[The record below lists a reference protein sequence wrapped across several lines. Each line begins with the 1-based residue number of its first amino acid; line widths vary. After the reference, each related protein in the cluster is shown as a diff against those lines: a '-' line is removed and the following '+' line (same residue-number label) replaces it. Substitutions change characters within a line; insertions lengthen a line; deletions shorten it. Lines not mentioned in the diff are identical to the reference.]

1 MNRSIKIGIIA
12 WGLLSLPA
20 MSLGQDQTVTGEKS
34 VAFPQTS
41 PQTYTCSINSPCR
54 NITGQILRIEESY
67 WVRTPEGGETHLKVT
82 KDTKMEDLPKV
93 GDNIAAQLTSTGEA
107 QSIVTIDE
115 FPKPTE
121 LPQPSHSQK
130 ELR

>member
-1 MNRSIKIGIIA
+1 MNRFIKIGIIA

-20 MSLGQDQTVTGEKS
+20 MSLGQEQAVTGDKS
-34 VAFPQTS
+34 VAFPQPP
-41 PQTYTCSINSPCR
+41 PQTYTCSKNSPCQ

-67 WVRTPEGGETHLKVT
+67 WVRTSEGGETHLKVT
-82 KDTKMEDLPKV
+82 KDTKMEDIPKV

-107 QSIVTIDE
+107 QSIVTIE
-115 FPKPTE
+115 EIPKAME
-121 LPQPSHSQK
+121 LSEPSHSQK

>member
-1 MNRSIKIGIIA
+1 MNSYIKLGMMA
-12 WGLLSLPA
+12 WGLLIFPV
-20 MSLGQDQTVTGEKS
+20 MSFGQTVTGEKS

-41 PQTYTCSINSPCR
+41 PQTYTCSTNSPCR

-82 KDTKMEDLPKV
+82 RDTKMEDLPKV

-107 QSIVTIDE
+107 QSIVTLEE
-115 FPKPTE
+115 FPKAIE
-121 LPQPSHSQK
+121 LPSPSHSQK

>member
-1 MNRSIKIGIIA
+1 MNRSIKIAIIA
-12 WGLLSLPA
+12 LGFLSLPA
-20 MSLGQDQTVTGEKS
+20 MSLGQEQTVTGEKS

-41 PQTYTCSINSPCR
+41 AQTYICSTNSPCR
-54 NITGQILRIEESY
+54 NVTGQILRIEESY
-67 WVRTPEGGETHLKVT
+67 WVRTPDGGETHLKVT

-115 FPKPTE
+115 LPKATE

>member
-1 MNRSIKIGIIA
+1 MNSYIKIGMMA
-12 WGLLSLPA
+12 WGLLLFPL
-20 MSLGQDQTVTGEKS
+20 MSFGQEQTVTGEKS
-34 VAFPQTS
+34 VAFPQT
-41 PQTYTCSINSPCR
+41 YTCSTNSPCR

-107 QSIVTIDE
+107 QSIVTLEE
-115 FPKPTE
+115 FPKAIE